1 MTPYRSQIQVRF
13 AHCDLAGIVFYPRYI
28 EMFNNLVEDW
38 CHATGVPYAEI
49 HDGRGTGLPVVHLE
63 VDFAAPSRMGEILS
77 ATLSVRAVGVSSL
90 TIDIVLEHGGG
101 SGRCGDGTPH
111 SDPRRGPGEAGLKK
125 GSDAIF
131 RGGRLAAGSQPWSR
145 GNAAY

>member
-77 ATLSVRAVGVSSL
+77 ATLSVRAVGATSL
-90 TIDIVLEHGGG
+90 TLDIVLQGPDGA
-101 SGRCGDGTPH
+101 GRV
-111 SDPRRGPGEAGLKK
+111 RGHMVVVLVDMESKLPIPIP
-125 GSDAIF
+125 DAV
-131 RGGRLAAGSQPWSR
+131 RAKLS
-145 GNAAY
+145 

>member
-1 MTPYRSQIQVRF
+1 MTPYHSHIQVRF

-49 HDGRGTGLPVVHLE
+49 HEGRGTGLPVVHLE

-77 ATLSVRAVGVSSL
+77 ATLSVRAVGATSL
-90 TIDIVLEHGGG
+90 TLEIVLQGP
-101 SGRCGDGTPH
+101 DGAERVRAQMVVVLVDMESKLPI
-111 SDPRRGPGEAGLKK
+111 PIP
-125 GSDAIF
+125 DAV
-131 RGGRLAAGSQPWSR
+131 RAKLG
-145 GNAAY
+145 

>member
-1 MTPYRSQIQVRF
+1 MTPYRSQIPVRF

-63 VDFAAPSRMGEILS
+63 VDFAAPSRMGDILS
-77 ATLSVRAVGVSSL
+77 ATLSVRGVGASSL
-90 TIDIVLEHGGG
+90 TLEIVLQGP
-101 SGRCGDGTPH
+101 DGAERVHAQMVLVLVDVESKLPI
-111 SDPRRGPGEAGLKK
+111 PIPEAVRAKLV
-125 GSDAIF
+125 
-131 RGGRLAAGSQPWSR
+131 
-145 GNAAY
+145 

>member
-77 ATLSVRAVGVSSL
+77 ATLSVRAVGATSL
-90 TIDIVLEHGGG
+90 TLDIVLQGP
-101 SGRCGDGTPH
+101 DGAE
-111 SDPRRGPGEAGLKK
+111 RVRGHMVVVLVDMESKLPIPIP
-125 GSDAIF
+125 DAV
-131 RGGRLAAGSQPWSR
+131 RAKLS
-145 GNAAY
+145 

>member
-49 HDGRGTGLPVVHLE
+49 QDGRGTGLPVVHLN
-63 VDFAAPSRMGEILS
+63 VDFAAPSRMGDILD
-77 ATLSVRAVGVSSL
+77 ATLAVRAVGVTSL
-90 TIDIVLEHGGG
+90 TLDIVL
-101 SGRCGDGTPH
+101 
-111 SDPRRGPGEAGLKK
+111 RGPDGAERVRANMIVVLVDMETKLPVPFP
-125 GSDAIF
+125 DAVKAK
-131 RGGRLAAGSQPWSR
+131 LA
-145 GNAAY
+145 

>member
-63 VDFAAPSRMGEILS
+63 VDFAAPSRMGEILA
-77 ATLSVRAVGVSSL
+77 ATLTVRAVGVSSL
-90 TIDIVLEHGGG
+90 TLGIVLQGP
-101 SGRCGDGTPH
+101 DGAERVRAQMVVVLVDVESKLPIPIPAEVRT
-111 SDPRRGPGEAGLKK
+111 K
-125 GSDAIF
+125 
-131 RGGRLAAGSQPWSR
+131 LA
-145 GNAAY
+145 

>member
-77 ATLSVRAVGVSSL
+77 ATLSVRAVGATSL
-90 TIDIVLEHGGG
+90 TLDIVLQGP
-101 SGRCGDGTPH
+101 DGAE
-111 SDPRRGPGEAGLKK
+111 RVRGHMVVVLVDMESKLPIPIP
-125 GSDAIF
+125 DAV
-131 RGGRLAAGSQPWSR
+131 RTKLS
-145 GNAAY
+145 